1 MDCAARCRWIAD
13 VRKPTFH
20 RFASTALI
28 RARRLVNIERTFG
41 ANAEVSALVVDLLEE
56 VSSLRNQLE
65 AVKQRP
71 S

>member
-1 MDCAARCRWIAD
+1 M
-13 VRKPTFH
+13 RKPTCH
-20 RFASTALI
+20 RLASTALI
-28 RARRLVNIERTFG
+28 RARRLVNIERTFD

-65 AVKQRP
+65 AAKQRP